1 MGNPPKKAQ
10 IHILYANFISTPIGR
25 MMSVTD
31 ATHVYLLEFMDRRGL
46 EKEIETLRKKHH
58 ARILVGETNVHQQLA
73 KELALYFEKKLT
85 KFTVPLSLHG
95 TPFQMKV
102 WEQLSLIPAGETRS
116 YRDLAAK
123 LGDPHLVR
131 AVGNANGANQLA
143 IIIPCHRV
151 IQTSGE
157 LGGYGGGIERKKYL
171 LQLEQRA

>member
-85 KFTVPLSLHG
+85 KFTVQLSLHG

-123 LGDPHLVR
+123 LGDPHSVR

-157 LGGYGGGIERKKYL
+157 LGGYGGGLNGRNICFS
-171 LQLEQRA
+171 